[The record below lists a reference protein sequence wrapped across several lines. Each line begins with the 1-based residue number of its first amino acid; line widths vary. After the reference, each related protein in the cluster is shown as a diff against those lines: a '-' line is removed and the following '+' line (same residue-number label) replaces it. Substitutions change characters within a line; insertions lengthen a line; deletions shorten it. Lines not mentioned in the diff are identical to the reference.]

1 MKIRYKK
8 KRLNYYLIFGVLWTV
23 LGSLSIISHSNI
35 ILNYGSLILGVLFF
49 GKYYFMTNRQYLTIE
64 NGIISKNQLIPKKIN
79 LNEVKVI
86 KKLSGDYILQTD
98 SAELEIDTELIEENS
113 LSVLNALLKNLNLET
128 K

>member
-1 MKIRYKK
+1 M
-8 KRLNYYLIFGVLWTV
+8 
-23 LGSLSIISHSNI
+23 SIISHSNS

-113 LSVLNALLKNLNLET
+113 LSELNALLKNLNLET